1 MDLIALDGAH
11 GEGGGQILRTA
22 LALSAV
28 TGQGFRVERI
38 RANRLRPGL
47 RPQHLAAVRAAAMSC
62 GAEVHGAFDGSPDL
76 RFVPGPVSPGDFAFD
91 IGTAGASTLVLQV
104 VVPIL
109 AAATAPSRV
118 AVTGGTHV
126 PRSPGYHFLS
136 RHWAEVVGRLGLR
149 VRLRLERA
157 GFFPRGEG
165 CVRAEVEPWPRPA
178 ALDLSR
184 RGALVAVRGVG
195 GAARLRGDV
204 AKRATEAAR
213 ALLWEERRLE
223 SEWEVLDLA
232 AASPGA
238 FLQVEA
244 VFETGRAAFSLLG
257 ERGLRA
263 EALGE
268 RAARHLLKFVDD
280 DEAVVDPWLADQ
292 LAVPLALAGGGGA
305 VRTSEVTSHLETVAA
320 VVRQFG
326 VPAET
331 WGRRGGPGG
340 LRVGPI
346 DPGPGRP

>member
-1 MDLIALDGAH
+1 MDLIPLDGAQ

-22 LALSAV
+22 LALSAL

-76 RFVPGPVSPGDFAFD
+76 RFVPGPASAGDFHFD
-91 IGTAGASTLVLQV
+91 IGTAGASTLVLQSV
-104 VVPIL
+104 IPIL
-109 AAATAPSRV
+109 ATADAASRV
-118 AVTGGTHV
+118 EVTGGTHV
-126 PRSPGYHFLS
+126 PRSPSHHFLS
-136 RHWAEVVGRLGLR
+136 RHWAEVAGRLGLG

-165 CVRAEVEPWPRPA
+165 CIAAEIDPWPRPA
-178 ALDLSR
+178 TLDLTR
-184 RGALVAVRGVG
+184 RGALVAVRGIS

-204 AKRATEAAR
+204 ARRAADAAR
-213 ALLWEERRLE
+213 ALLWEARRIE
-223 SEWEVLDLA
+223 TDWDVVDLA
-232 AASPGA
+232 ATSPGA

-244 VFETGRAAFSLLG
+244 VFETGRGAFGLLG

-263 EALGE
+263 EVLGE
-268 RAARHLLKFVDD
+268 RAARRVLKFIEDE
-280 DEAVVDPWLADQ
+280 EAVVDPWLADQ
-292 LAVPLALAGGGGA
+292 MAVPLAFAGGGG
-305 VRTSEVTSHLETVAA
+305 RLHTSEVTSHLETVAA
-320 VVRQFG
+320 VLCRFG

-340 LRVGPI
+340 LAVGR
-346 DPGPGRP
+346 G